1 MNTSCIPDSFFQD
14 FYYAPPHLISG
25 AYKISKVLRDKDGNI
40 EVFHTN
46 QPYCFLVSSD
56 NDMPLFAYGD
66 NKVTTYTKM
75 CEMYFEQLPT
85 IEKRLDDLVKRRDK
99 AIKQILKNFDD
110 ELKIIVKG
118 K

>member
-1 MNTSCIPDSFFQD
+1 MNTSCIPDSFFKD
-14 FYYAPPHLISG
+14 FLYAPPHLISG
-25 AYKISKVLRDKDGNI
+25 AYRIENVLRDENGNV

-46 QPYCFLVSSD
+46 KPYCFNVSNDD
-56 NDMPLFAYGD
+56 NTAVFYYGD
-66 NKVTTYTKM
+66 DQSTTFTKM
-75 CEMYFEQLPT
+75 CEMYFAQLPT